1 MFPDLRA
8 TMPAREAALEDVL
21 RRFARRMAAFTEEE
35 ARSFFRLPVREIRA
49 ALAAMTASGELICEE
64 GRFMTAD
71 DAALMR
77 ALAPDTP
84 RFVCAVHR
92 NDFLYRACETE
103 LKAMI
108 TPCIEPL
115 EYDHEPLQYLL
126 IDGVFSGAAV
136 GHFRNGPY
144 DLNDVV
150 GPEALEARRDE
161 ILAAVRAV
169 NFGASP
175 LRFRGMPL

>member
-1 MFPDLRA
+1 
-8 TMPAREAALEDVL
+8 
-21 RRFARRMAAFTEEE
+21 
-35 ARSFFRLPVREIRA
+35 
-49 ALAAMTASGELICEE
+49 
-64 GRFMTAD
+64 
-71 DAALMR
+71 MR
-77 ALAPDTP
+77 
-84 RFVCAVHR
+84 V
-92 NDFLYRACETE
+92 
-103 LKAMI
+103 
-108 TPCIEPL
+108 
-115 EYDHEPLQYLL
+115 L